1 MPPQGPESMVGG
13 QEVKPASPESQGKA
27 LWPRGGRRQSC
38 PWTEA
43 HGPNPS
49 QGTSLRADE
58 KVSTRTMGPG
68 PSLRARAQPE
78 DSPGEPSPPALGWEL
93 GLACSQT
100 RCCSCISCTSQG
112 SQGGPPFLPG
122 TRSSVSSLSA
132 EALPACHALTS
143 ESLPR
148 RPGPEARPLPS
159 SFSSLFL

>member
-1 MPPQGPESMVGG
+1 MVGG

-27 LWPRGGRRQSC
+27 LWPGGGRRQSY

-93 GLACSQT
+93 GLARSQT

-112 SQGGPPFLPG
+112 SRAPLSPGHSQFHEQPLRRGAARLSCSDLGKPTQEAGARGP
-122 TRSSVSSLSA
+122 S
-132 EALPACHALTS
+132 
-143 ESLPR
+143 
-148 RPGPEARPLPS
+148 LPS
-159 SFSSLFL
+159 SFSSHFL